1 MDIRLIILY
10 VIGDFIFTKI
20 ISGYN
25 PALSLVMFGA
35 IIITPL
41 DMVSTGF
48 NYNFGGDRVEQNPL
62 YERGCFRDNAR
73 FLPWLKGLKGG
84 CYLQMGLYV
93 FIGIAIIYR
102 IIRTILFD
110 NAYQYEFYLAESLLA
125 YCFIGLICL
134 RFVIDGYYRIK
145 YARSCQYIKNKNGIW
160 EPFSC
165 ILRPVKHTGWKQY
178 YLEDRKKFC
187 CHYYV
192 RYIKIREKLDRN
204 CQRGGYTFLE
214 PYRLQDDG
222 ECRIYHKKRNGTLK
236 FFLLIHIKEYSK
248 EKNEGIKCGF

>member
-110 NAYQYEFYLAESLLA
+110 NAYQYEFLAVLQFSNSEKYSIVFNGYRPMGGLNACPILMSFDGFNSL
-125 YCFIGLICL
+125 
-134 RFVIDGYYRIK
+134 RTVK
-145 YARSCQYIKNKNGIW
+145 SCQEVEN
-160 EPFSC
+160 S
-165 ILRPVKHTGWKQY
+165 
-178 YLEDRKKFC
+178 
-187 CHYYV
+187 
-192 RYIKIREKLDRN
+192 
-204 CQRGGYTFLE
+204 
-214 PYRLQDDG
+214 
-222 ECRIYHKKRNGTLK
+222 
-236 FFLLIHIKEYSK
+236 
-248 EKNEGIKCGF
+248 